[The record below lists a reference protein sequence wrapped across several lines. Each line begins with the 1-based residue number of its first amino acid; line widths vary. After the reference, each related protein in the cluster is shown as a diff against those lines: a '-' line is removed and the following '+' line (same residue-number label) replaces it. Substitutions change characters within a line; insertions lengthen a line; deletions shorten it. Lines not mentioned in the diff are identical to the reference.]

1 MVSSNL
7 KIALVITNLRGG
19 GAEKAFLKLA
29 ALMRRRG
36 HEVHLFLLE
45 NIVEHK
51 PDPAIKLHALTA
63 PGRALGKGLLG
74 KRLAAARLRRQF
86 RQQELARP
94 FDFTLVTLPF
104 ADEVV
109 HLAGLPRV
117 WHRIAN
123 TLSVEIE
130 ILRQGSPTKA
140 ARRLARYRRLYGGK
154 HLIAVSAGVAD
165 DLQRE
170 LALSDANIVTLYN
183 PFDLNEIRGLA
194 AEAPPGLPHE
204 PYIVHVGRFA
214 PQKRHDLLFDAWRIA
229 ALPHKLVLLTP
240 PSPALDAL
248 IAAAG
253 IAGSVIVAGF
263 QQNPYPWI
271 RAADA
276 LVLCSDHEG
285 LPNVL
290 IEALI
295 CGTQIVS
302 TDCPSGPRE
311 IMAGALQRFLVPTG
325 DAQALAAA
333 LRAAVSNP
341 VSLSDENLVR
351 FSADTVAQGYEDLPA
366 RWREPG

>member
-1 MVSSNL
+1 MALANL

-45 NIVEHK
+45 NIVEHA
-51 PDPAIKLHALTA
+51 PDPGLEVHALTK
-63 PGRALGKGLLG
+63 PGRAQTKGFLG
-74 KRLAAARLRRQF
+74 RRVAAARLRRLF
-86 RQQELARP
+86 HRFEAGRP

-109 HLAGLPRV
+109 HLARLPRV

-130 ILRQGSPTKA
+130 HLRQASPSKA
-140 ARRLARYRRLYGGK
+140 ARRLARYRRIYAGK
-154 HLIAVSAGVAD
+154 NLIAVSRGVAD

-170 LALSDANIVTLYN
+170 LGLTGANIVLLYN
-183 PFDLNEIRGLA
+183 PFDLDEIRRLA
-194 AEAPPGLPHE
+194 AQAPAGLPRE
-204 PYIVHVGRFA
+204 PYVLHVGRFA
-214 PQKRHDLLFDAWRIA
+214 PQKRHDLLFHAWRLA

-240 PSPALDAL
+240 PSPALDSL

-253 IAGSVIVAGF
+253 VAGSVVVAGF
-263 QQNPYPWI
+263 QPNPYPWM
-271 RAADA
+271 RAADT

-290 IEALI
+290 VEALI
-295 CGTQIVS
+295 CGTRVVS

-311 IMAGALQRFLVPTG
+311 ILTGALARFLVPAG
-325 DAQALAAA
+325 DAPALAQA
-333 LRAAVSNP
+333 LRAAIAGQGSAADAD
-341 VSLSDENLVR
+341 LAR
-351 FSADTVAQGYEDLPA
+351 FSAAAVAQGYESLPA

>member
-1 MVSSNL
+1 MNASNQ

-29 ALMRRRG
+29 LLLGRRG
-36 HEVHLFLLE
+36 HELHLFLLE
-45 NIVEHK
+45 NIVEHE
-51 PDPAIKLHALTA
+51 PDPAIRLHALTA
-63 PGRALGKGLLG
+63 LGRAQGKGFLG
-74 KRLAAARLRRQF
+74 KRLAAARLRRLF
-86 RQQELARP
+86 RQQEAERP
-94 FDFTLVTLPF
+94 FDFTLATLPY

-123 TLSVEIE
+123 TLSLEIE
-130 ILRQGSPTKA
+130 NLRRSSPAKA
-140 ARRLARYRRLYGGK
+140 ARRLARYRRLYDGK
-154 HLIAVSAGVAD
+154 NLIAVSEGVAE
-165 DLQRE
+165 DLRHE
-170 LALSDANIVTLYN
+170 LGLRAANIVRLYN
-183 PFDLNEIRGLA
+183 PFDLDEIRHLA
-194 AEAPPGLPHE
+194 AEHPAGLPHE

-214 PQKRHDLLFDAWRIA
+214 PQKRHDLLLHAWKIA
-229 ALPHKLVLLTP
+229 ALPHRLVLLTP
-240 PSPALDAL
+240 TSSALAAL
-248 IAAAG
+248 IAESGAAD
-253 IAGSVIVAGF
+253 SVVVAGF

-276 LVLCSDHEG
+276 LVLCSDYEG

-311 IMAGALQRFLVPTG
+311 IMAGALRRFLVPTG

-333 LRAAVSNP
+333 LREAVGNP
-341 VSLSDENLVR
+341 VSISEDNLAR

>member
-29 ALMRRRG
+29 ALLRRRG

-45 NIVEHK
+45 DLIEHV

-63 PGRALGKGLLG
+63 PGRAHPKGFLG
-74 KRLAAARLRRQF
+74 KRLAAIRLRRQF
-86 RQQELARP
+86 RQQEAERA

-104 ADEVV
+104 ADEVAN
-109 HLAGLPRV
+109 LAGLPRA
-117 WHRIAN
+117 WHRVAN
-123 TLSVEIE
+123 TLSVEIDK
-130 ILRQGSPTKA
+130 LGQSSASKA
-140 ARRLARYRRLYGGK
+140 FRRLARYRRLYRGRN
-154 HLIAVSAGVAD
+154 LIAVSDGVAE
-165 DLQRE
+165 DLRRG
-170 LALSDANIVTLYN
+170 LGLSDANIVRLYN
-183 PFDLNEIRGLA
+183 PFDLDEIRRLA
-194 AEAPPGLPHE
+194 AETPAGLPRE

-214 PQKRHDLLFDAWRIA
+214 PQKRHDLLFSAWKAA
-229 ALPHKLVLLTP
+229 ALAHKLVLLTP
-240 PSPALDAL
+240 RSPALEAL
-248 IAAAG
+248 IADAG
-253 IAGSVIVAGF
+253 VAGSVIVAGF

-311 IMAGALQRFLVPTG
+311 IMSGALARFLVPVG
-325 DAQALAAA
+325 DARALAAA
-333 LRAAVSNP
+333 LRVAVTHPAAIC
-341 VSLSDENLVR
+341 DENLAR

>member
-1 MVSSNL
+1 M
-7 KIALVITNLRGG
+7 
-19 GAEKAFLKLA
+19 
-29 ALMRRRG
+29 
-36 HEVHLFLLE
+36 HLFLLE
-45 NIVEHK
+45 NIVEHV
-51 PDPAIKLHALTA
+51 PDPGLQVHALTK
-63 PGRALGKGLLG
+63 PGRAQTKGFLG
-74 KRLAAARLRRQF
+74 KRFAASRLRRVF
-86 RQQELARP
+86 RQQEAGRP

-109 HLAGLPRV
+109 NLAGLPRV

-130 ILRQGSPTKA
+130 SLRQASPSKA
-140 ARRLARYRRLYGGK
+140 ARRLARYRRMYAARN
-154 HLIAVSAGVAD
+154 LIAVSQGVAD

-170 LALSDANIVTLYN
+170 LGLTDANIVPLYN
-183 PFDLNEIRGLA
+183 PFDLDEIRRLA
-194 AEAPPGLPHE
+194 AETPAGLPRE
-204 PYIVHVGRFA
+204 PYILHVGRFV
-214 PQKRHDLLFDAWRIA
+214 PQKRHDLLFDAWRLA

-253 IAGSVIVAGF
+253 LAGSVIVAGF
-263 QQNPYPWI
+263 QQNPHPWM
-271 RAADA
+271 RGADA

-295 CGTQIVS
+295 CGTRIVS

-311 IMAGALQRFLVPTG
+311 IMTGALARFLVPAG
-325 DAQALAAA
+325 DAPALAAT
-333 LRAAVSNP
+333 LRAAVASPMP
-341 VSLSDENLVR
+341 VSNEDLTR
-351 FSADTVAQGYEDLPA
+351 FSADAVAQGYESLPA

>member
-1 MVSSNL
+1 MKS
-7 KIALVITNLRGG
+7 
-19 GAEKAFLKLA
+19 A
-29 ALMRRRG
+29 A
-36 HEVHLFLLE
+36 
-45 NIVEHK
+45 
-51 PDPAIKLHALTA
+51 
-63 PGRALGKGLLG
+63 
-74 KRLAAARLRRQF
+74 
-86 RQQELARP
+86 
-94 FDFTLVTLPF
+94 
-104 ADEVV
+104 
-109 HLAGLPRV
+109 
-117 WHRIAN
+117 
-123 TLSVEIE
+123 
-130 ILRQGSPTKA
+130 
-140 ARRLARYRRLYGGK
+140 
-154 HLIAVSAGVAD
+154 
-165 DLQRE
+165 
-170 LALSDANIVTLYN
+170 
-183 PFDLNEIRGLA
+183 LA
-194 AEAPPGLPHE
+194 AETPPSLPRE

-214 PQKRHDLLFDAWRIA
+214 PQKRHDLLFNAWRIA

-240 PSPALDAL
+240 PSPALDTL

-263 QQNPYPWI
+263 QQNPHPWI

-311 IMAGALQRFLVPTG
+311 IMAGALARLLVPAG

-341 VSLSDENLVR
+341 IPLADVDLAR
-351 FSADTVAQGYEDLPA
+351 FSDDTVAQGYESLSA

>member
-1 MVSSNL
+1 M
-7 KIALVITNLRGG
+7 
-19 GAEKAFLKLA
+19 
-29 ALMRRRG
+29 
-36 HEVHLFLLE
+36 HLFLLE
-45 NIVEHK
+45 NIVEHV
-51 PDPAIKLHALTA
+51 PDPAVQVHALTA
-63 PGRALGKGLLG
+63 PGRAMGKGFLG

-86 RQQELARP
+86 REQELARP

-109 HLAGLPRV
+109 DLARLPRV
-117 WHRIAN
+117 WHRVAN
-123 TLSVEIE
+123 TLSAEIE
-130 ILRQGSPTKA
+130 ALRQSNPSKA
-140 ARRLARYRRLYGGK
+140 ARRLARYRRLYGGRN
-154 HLIAVSAGVAD
+154 LIAVSDGVAD
-165 DLQRE
+165 DLQRK
-170 LALSDANIVTLYN
+170 LGLSDANIMRLYN
-183 PFDLNEIRGLA
+183 PFDLDEIHRLA
-194 AEAPPGLPHE
+194 AETPPTLPRE
-204 PYIVHVGRFA
+204 PYIVHAGRFA

-229 ALPHKLVLLTP
+229 ALPHKLVLLTA
-240 PSPALDAL
+240 PSAALDAS

-311 IMAGALQRFLVPTG
+311 IMTGALARLLVPVG
-325 DAQALAAA
+325 NAQALAAA
-333 LRAAVSNP
+333 LRAALSNP
-341 VSLSDENLVR
+341 ISLAYVDLTR
-351 FSADTVAQGYEDLPA
+351 FSDDTVAQGYEGLPA

>member
-1 MVSSNL
+1 MVFSNL

-45 NIVEHK
+45 NIVEHV
-51 PDPAIKLHALTA
+51 PDPALHVHALTKL
-63 PGRALGKGLLG
+63 GRAQTKGFLG
-74 KRLAAARLRRQF
+74 KRLAATRLRRVF
-86 RQQELARP
+86 RQHEAGRP
-94 FDFTLVTLPF
+94 FDFTLATLPF
-104 ADEVV
+104 ADEIVS
-109 HLAGLPRV
+109 LAGLPRV

-123 TLSVEIE
+123 TLSAEIE
-130 ILRQGSPTKA
+130 SLRQVSPHKA
-140 ARRLARYRRLYGGK
+140 LRRLARYRRVYRAK
-154 HLIAVSAGVAD
+154 NLIAVSAGVAE

-170 LALSDANIVTLYN
+170 LGLTDANIVRLYN
-183 PFDLNEIRGLA
+183 PFDLNEIRRLA
-194 AEAPPGLPHE
+194 AEIPAGLPHE
-204 PYIVHVGRFA
+204 PYIVHVGRFV

-229 ALPHKLVLLTP
+229 KLPHKLILLAS
-240 PSPALDAL
+240 PSPALDDL

-253 IAGSVIVAGF
+253 LAGSVIVAGF

-295 CGTQIVS
+295 CGTRIVS

-311 IMAGALQRFLVPTG
+311 IMAGALARFLVPAG

-333 LRAAVSNP
+333 LREAVTSPMPLSNED
-341 VSLSDENLVR
+341 LAR
-351 FSADTVAQGYEDLPA
+351 FSADTVAQGYEGLPA

>member
-1 MVSSNL
+1 MASSNL

-36 HEVHLFLLE
+36 HDVHLFLLE
-45 NIVEHK
+45 NIVEHI
-51 PDPAIKLHALTA
+51 PAAAVKVHALTA
-63 PGRALGKGLLG
+63 SGRALGKGFLG

-94 FDFTLVTLPF
+94 FDLTLVTLPF

-109 HLAGLPRV
+109 RLAGLPRV

-130 ILRQGSPTKA
+130 ILRQSNPSKA
-140 ARRLARYRRLYGGK
+140 ARRLARYCRLYRGK
-154 HLIAVSAGVAD
+154 NLIAVSAGVAD

-170 LALSDANIVTLYN
+170 LGLTDANIVRLYN
-183 PFDLNEIRGLA
+183 PFDLDEIRRLA
-194 AEAPPGLPHE
+194 AETAAGLPRE
-204 PYIVHVGRFA
+204 RYIVHVGRFA

-229 ALPHKLVLLTP
+229 ALPHKLVLLTS

-253 IAGSVIVAGF
+253 LAGRVIVAGF

-311 IMAGALQRFLVPTG
+311 IMAGALARFLVPTG
-325 DAQALAAA
+325 DAQALAVA
-333 LRAAVSNP
+333 LRDAVGNP
-341 VSLSDENLVR
+341 IPLADVDLAR
-351 FSADTVAQGYEDLPA
+351 FSDDTVAQGYEGLPA